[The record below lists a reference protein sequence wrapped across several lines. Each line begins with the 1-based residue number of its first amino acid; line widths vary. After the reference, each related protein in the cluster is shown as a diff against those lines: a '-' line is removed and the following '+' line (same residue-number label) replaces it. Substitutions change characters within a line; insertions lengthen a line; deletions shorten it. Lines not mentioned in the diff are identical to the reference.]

1 MKHVVIAVSL
11 GVLIS
16 GNCYAAD
23 RYIQMST
30 DVQEAVPGKNVQ
42 LQCTAGGDWQLPLT
56 SAKIVIRDAER
67 TRLVRLEKLVRLER
81 LERLVRL

>member
-30 DVQEAVPGKNVQ
+30 DVQDPVPG
-42 LQCTAGGDWQLPLT
+42 
-56 SAKIVIRDAER
+56 
-67 TRLVRLEKLVRLER
+67 
-81 LERLVRL
+81 